1 MSKQSSSIKNFINEC
16 NKNSTSEA
24 VIEKNEKK
32 GIYTNLD
39 VLHPFNKKIKIP
51 IYIANFV
58 LMEYG
63 TGAIF
68 GCPAHDQRDLDFA
81 INYKLPILPV
91 VKPKNHADDDYKIT
105 NLAFTDDG
113 FLINSSFLNGL
124 TVKDAK
130 KEDK

>member
-1 MSKQSSSIKNFINEC
+1 
-16 NKNSTSEA
+16 
-24 VIEKNEKK
+24 
-32 GIYTNLD
+32 
-39 VLHPFNKKIKIP
+39 
-51 IYIANFV
+51 
-58 LMEYG
+58 MEYS

-113 FLINSSFLNGL
+113 FLINLKISKWINS
-124 TVKDAK
+124 KRC
-130 KEDK
+130 